1 MIITIEKDILQKALS
16 TAESVISSKN
26 VNTILSTCLVKVMEN
41 ELVVLSTD
49 NEIAVRTRISSVNK
63 GTGSFTVNAKKFSGI
78 LKEFPSE
85 ELNLN
90 INDQYVIRIEGTSG
104 KVKGHY
110 ELVGMGEEDFPEIPE
125 FQLDNAMEIE
135 QPVLRDIIRKISYAA
150 SHDTIKPIF
159 NGIHF
164 HTEKGNLLVAVATDS
179 RRLSLIYR
187 GLESVID
194 MQEGIIIPL
203 KTVNEIAKLLDA
215 RGSCLL
221 SVKENQCFIRIDDT
235 EVISRLV
242 DGQFP
247 NYRQVIPKEYVISAE
262 VETKR
267 FIETLRRLLVVTREP
282 ANKIIMNF
290 AGNRL
295 NIEAHTPEVGI
306 GEEELPLVSNS
317 EEEISIGVNAVF
329 MIDALKE
336 IDSEFVRCTITGQM
350 SPITLRPMDDDN
362 QTAVVMPIQIKS

>member
-1 MIITIEKDILQKALS
+1 MIITIEKDILQRALS
-16 TAESVISSKN
+16 IAESVISSKN
-26 VNTILSTCLVKVMEN
+26 VNTILSSCLVQVREN
-41 ELVVLSTD
+41 ELAILSTD
-49 NEIAVRTRISSVNK
+49 NEIAVRTRVSSVNK
-63 GTGSFTVNAKKFSGI
+63 GTGAFTVNAKKFSGI

-85 ELNLN
+85 ELHITVNEMFN
-90 INDQYVIRIEGTSG
+90 IRIEGTSG

-110 ELVGMGEEDFPEIPE
+110 ELIGMGEEEYPEIPE
-125 FQLDNAMEIE
+125 FQMDSAMEMD
-135 QPVLRDIIRKISYAA
+135 QSVLKDIIRKINYAA
-150 SHDTIKPIF
+150 SHDTIKPVF

-164 HTEKGNLLVAVATDS
+164 HTEKGNMLVAVATDS
-179 RRLSLIYR
+179 RRLSMISR
-187 GLESVID
+187 SMDNVID
-194 MQEGIIIPL
+194 MEEGIIMPL
-203 KTVNEIAKLLDA
+203 KTVNEIAKLLDS

-221 SVKENQCFIRIDDT
+221 SVKENQCFVRVDDT

-242 DGQFP
+242 EGQFP
-247 NYRQVIPKEYVISAE
+247 NYSQVIPKEYIISAE

-282 ANKIIMNF
+282 ANKIVMRF
-290 AGNRL
+290 SGNRL
-295 NIEAHTPEVGI
+295 NIEAQTPEVGI

-317 EEEISIGVNAVF
+317 EEEIFIGVNAVF

-362 QTAVVMPIQIKS
+362 QTAVVMPIQIK